1 MIGVMAVK
9 FEDIE
14 LALHYVSSAQ
24 MSINQAYL
32 NRETGEIAYHSDVYD
47 NFEELPDDIDAD
59 KYIEIP
65 HKNELELGRHL
76 VFDFVYQQLPDEAE
90 KIESFFRKKGAYSKF
105 KALLESNGCIDTWY
119 EFESKAQDKAL
130 RIWCEENEIKIDS

>member
-1 MIGVMAVK
+1 MVIVK

-14 LALHYVSSAQ
+14 LAFDYVSFAQ
-24 MSINQAYL
+24 MSENQAYL
-32 NRETGEIAYHSDVYD
+32 NKETGGIVYQSEVYD

-105 KALLESNGCIDTWY
+105 KAFLESQGIIDKWY
-119 EFESKAQDKAL
+119 EFESQAQDKAL
-130 RIWCEENEIKIDS
+130 R

>member
-1 MIGVMAVK
+1 MVIIK

-14 LALHYVSSAQ
+14 LAFDHVSFAQ
-24 MSINQAYL
+24 MSENQAYL
-32 NRETGEIAYHSDVYD
+32 NKETGEIVYQSEVYD
-47 NFEELPDDIDAD
+47 NFEELPDDIEDD

-90 KIESFFRKKGAYSKF
+90 KIESFFRKKRAYSKF
-105 KALLESNGCIDTWY
+105 KAFLESKGIIDTWY

-130 RIWCEENEIKIDS
+130 REWCKENEIKIDS

>member
-1 MIGVMAVK
+1 MIVK
-9 FEDIE
+9 FEYIE
-14 LALHYVSSAQ
+14 FAFDYVSFAQ
-24 MSINQAYL
+24 MSENQAYL
-32 NRETGEIAYHSDVYD
+32 NKETGEIVYQSEMYD

-59 KYIEIP
+59 KYIKIP

-90 KIESFFRKKGAYSKF
+90 KIESFFRKKRAYSKF
-105 KALLESNGCIDTWY
+105 KAFLESKGIIDTWY

-130 RIWCEENEIKIDS
+130 REWCKENEIKIDS

>member
-1 MIGVMAVK
+1 MVIIK

-14 LALHYVSSAQ
+14 LAFDHVSFAQ
-24 MSINQAYL
+24 MSENQAYL
-32 NRETGEIAYHSDVYD
+32 NRETGEIALHSDVYD
-47 NFEELPDDIDAD
+47 NFEELPDDIDAE

-76 VFDFVYQQLPDEAE
+76 VFDFVYQQLPDDAE

-105 KALLESNGCIDTWY
+105 KALLESKGIIDKWY
-119 EFESKAQDKAL
+119 EFESQAQDKAL